1 MNLCKIKRRKRK
13 KEMEQKRD
21 EMKKEC
27 ISNIKILS
35 EDSLFRISENFEV
48 KRAVNIM
55 KIARGKEMALR
66 EEERRLK
73 DLIKQTQQLYFEKGK
88 LETRIY
94 ENMLKSYGKRLTEV
108 EEKLATLEAERELGK
123 RGFHLKLR

>member
-1 MNLCKIKRRKRK
+1 
-13 KEMEQKRD
+13 MEQKRD